1 MIKSQVALKYK
12 EATKR
17 ILCYSFPYLMSNEID
32 EAIDYSIAK
41 RMKDSDCSIY
51 NNYTDETMNLTLLQL
66 TDYILIRQ
74 PIITGYGVLFQK
86 HADCPNPLVEM
97 IMGFIIDRKKTKK
110 LMFSAPKGSEE
121 FEKYNLLQ
129 QLLKIDANGAYGASG
144 QHTCLFFNMHVAPS
158 VTAQGRSLISA
169 ASLQFEM
176 FLNNNC
182 KFSSLN
188 EVVTFIGNVISEPRK
203 YNDYAI
209 LDQDVSIENCFI
221 KIMTTCGFN
230 YIPSKDDCLVVW
242 NMLMNMSQE
251 NINRLYYKN
260 NLYEFIENSYMSNM
274 LTDILRG
281 LELPFLDP
289 NEAPEC
295 IKAQLDEF
303 TSILMEYVYYSHQI
317 IDRLDKYDNMY
328 RSIAIITDTDSSI
341 ISLDGWYRY
350 VLNKTVDIDMPIKH
364 QEIDDIAYM
373 DLLNGEVPEEPVVEE
388 VEQYS
393 FYDDDMIN
401 TKRQINKT
409 KTIQQDNLRYSI
421 INIMA
426 YVLDKVVNDYMVQ
439 YVKASNAY
447 EPEFRD
453 TPCVMKLK
461 NEFLFRRVLLT
472 YGMKNYASIQEIQEG
487 NMVPPEVGLDV
498 KGLPMTKS
506 TLNKETRRRLK
517 EILYEDILNA
527 ETVDQITVLR
537 SLGKLEKDIYDSLAS
552 GSKDYYIPK
561 RIKSIH
567 SYDDPSRINGIMAA
581 IVYNKLRS
589 QDMEPIDLEQ
599 INSID
604 VVKVNINKK
613 NIEEQKEKNPELYQ
627 KLIALFND
635 PLFSKKKEI
644 TSIAIPINQSVPD
657 WLIQF
662 IDYSTIIDNNIV
674 FPIESLRIYEG
685 KSNYTNIVKI

>member
-1 MIKSQVALKYK
+1 MQNQVQLKYK
-12 EATKR
+12 EAARK
-17 ILCYSFPYLMSNEID
+17 ILCYSFPFLMENEID
-32 EAIDYSIAK
+32 EAIDYSISK
-41 RMKDSDCSIY
+41 RIKDSECSIY
-51 NNYTDETMNLTLLQL
+51 NNYTEEKMNLTLIQL
-66 TDYILIRQ
+66 TDYILTKQ

-97 IMGFIIDRKKTKK
+97 IMGFITDRKKTKK
-110 LMFSAPKGSEE
+110 LMFSVPKGSEE

-129 QLLKIDANGAYGASG
+129 QLLKIDANGTYGASG

-182 KFSSLN
+182 KFGSLN
-188 EVVTFIGNVISEPRK
+188 EMVTFIGNVILEPRK
-203 YNDYAI
+203 YNDAII
-209 LDQDVSIENCFI
+209 LDENVSIEKCFT
-221 KIMTTCGFN
+221 KIIYTCGFN
-230 YIPSKDDCLVVW
+230 YIPTKEDCLIVW

-260 NLYEFIENSYMSNM
+260 NLYEFMENSYMTNLFIEI
-274 LTDILRG
+274 LTR
-281 LELPFLDP
+281 LEIPFLDP
-289 NEAPEC
+289 NNAPGC
-295 IKAQLDEF
+295 IEEQLNLF

-328 RSIAIITDTDSSI
+328 RSVSIITDTDSSI

-350 VLNKTVDIDMPIKH
+350 ALNKTLDIDMIIKH

-373 DLLNGEVPEEPVVEE
+373 DLLNGEIPDEPVVEE
-388 VEQYS
+388 VEAYS
-393 FYDDDMIN
+393 FYEDDMIN
-401 TKRQINKT
+401 VKRQVNKS

-439 YVKASNAY
+439 YVKSSNAY
-447 EPEFRD
+447 EPD
-453 TPCVMKLK
+453 VMDSPCVMKLK
-461 NEFLFRRVLLT
+461 NEFLFRRALLT

-487 NMVPPEVGLDV
+487 NMIPEDVALDV

-517 EILYEDILNA
+517 EILYEDILNTD
-527 ETVDQITVLR
+527 TVDQITVLR

-552 GSKDYYIPK
+552 GNKDYYIPK

-567 SYDDPSRINGIMAA
+567 SYEDPSRINGIMAA

-589 QDMEPIDLEQ
+589 SDMEPIDLEQ

-613 NIEEQKEKNPELYQ
+613 NIEEQKEKNPELYG
-627 KLIALFND
+627 KLVSLFND

-644 TSIAIPINQSVPD
+644 TSIAIPINQSVPE

-674 FPIESLRIYEG
+674 FPIESLGIYEG
-685 KSNYTNIVKI
+685 KSNYTNIVRI